1 MGLFSKI
8 KAGLQKT
15 KSSMMGAVEGVLS
28 SFTKIDDDLF
38 DELEEILIMSDVGVV
53 TSTKICEILRQRVKS
68 ERVTDPAKIKGML
81 KEIISDMLSGG
92 ERLNINTKPSVIL
105 VIGVNGVGKTTTIG
119 KMAALF
125 KAQDKK
131 DVYKRQALFRSCS
144 GIRRSKYGGFGS
156 VHEPSRPYRRG
167 Y

>member
-1 MGLFSKI
+1 M
-8 KAGLQKT
+8 
-15 KSSMMGAVEGVLS
+15 LS

-125 KAQDKK
+125 KAQDKNCLL
-131 DVYKRQALFRSCS
+131 YT
-144 GIRRSKYGGFGS
+144 
-156 VHEPSRPYRRG
+156 SRCV
-167 Y
+167 